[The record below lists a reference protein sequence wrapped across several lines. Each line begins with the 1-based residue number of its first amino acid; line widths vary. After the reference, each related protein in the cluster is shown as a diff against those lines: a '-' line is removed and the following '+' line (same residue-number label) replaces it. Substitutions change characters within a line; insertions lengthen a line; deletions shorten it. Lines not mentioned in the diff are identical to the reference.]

1 MTLTVLVMGVSGVGK
16 SSVAA
21 ELVARTGW
29 AFAEGDEFHSERN
42 RAKMAS
48 GRPLDDDDRW
58 PWLRT
63 IAAWI
68 GEQEAMGRSAI
79 VTCSALKRSYRDL
92 LRDGHPSVRFV
103 HLQGPAE
110 LIAERVNARTG
121 HYMPASLLGS
131 QLAALEPLEP
141 DEPGFGV
148 DTSGSPAEI
157 AARALEQ
164 LRLRESGGVP

>member
-21 ELVARTGW
+21 ELVAGTGW

-63 IAAWI
+63 IATWI
-68 GEQEAMGRSAI
+68 GEQEAAGHSAI

-103 HLQGPAE
+103 HLQAPSE

-121 HYMPASLLGS
+121 HYMPPSLLAS
-131 QLAALEPLEP
+131 QLATLEPLDA
-141 DEPGFGV
+141 DEPGFTV
-148 DTSGSPAEI
+148 DTTGSPAEV

-164 LRLRESGGVP
+164 LRLREPEGAP